1 MESRAAI
8 SIAEI
13 QSKYG
18 IKQSAAY
25 KWRTALRNLKLI
37 ESWENYDRINSR
49 EINLSGAVKGS
60 SKGSSIAVTNSSA
73 VQSKAVETHVEN
85 HYEEAAPIFGIS
97 PQRLAEINA
106 VVEVE
111 VAVEDAL
118 YEHHRQKR
126 RGERAAKAAETA
138 KEVSALDPKLI
149 VEMAM
154 RQIAK
159 VQEIA

>member
-1 MESRAAI
+1 MESRTAI

-25 KWRTALRNLKLI
+25 KWRTALRNLDLE

-49 EINLSGAVKGS
+49 EINLSGAMK
-60 SKGSSIAVTNSSA
+60 ASA
-73 VQSKAVETHVEN
+73 ITLTTPSTVQTKAVETQT

>member
-25 KWRTALRNLKLI
+25 KWRTALRNLHLE
-37 ESWENYDRINSR
+37 ESWENYDRISNR
-49 EINLSGAVKGS
+49 EINLSAALKGS
-60 SKGSSIAVTNSSA
+60 MIEVTTAST
-73 VQSKAVETHVEN
+73 VQRKVVETQT

>member
-37 ESWENYDRINSR
+37 ESWENYDQINNR
-49 EINLSGAVKGS
+49 KINLSGAVKGS
-60 SKGSSIAVTNSSA
+60 SIAMTTAST
-73 VQSKAVETHVEN
+73 VQTKVVETQT

-149 VEMAM
+149 VQMAM

>member
-37 ESWENYDRINSR
+37 ESWENYDRINNR
-49 EINLSGAVKGS
+49 EINLSGAV
-60 SKGSSIAVTNSSA
+60 KGSSIAVTNSSA

>member
-37 ESWENYDRINSR
+37 ESWENYDQINNR
-49 EINLSGAVKGS
+49 KINLSGAV
-60 SKGSSIAVTNSSA
+60 KGSSIAVTNSSA

>member
-37 ESWENYDRINSR
+37 ESWENYDRINNR
-49 EINLSGAVKGS
+49 EINLSGAV
-60 SKGSSIAVTNSSA
+60 KGSSIAVTNSSA

-149 VEMAM
+149 VKMAM

>member
-25 KWRTALRNLKLI
+25 KWRTALRNLKLD
-37 ESWENYDRINSR
+37 ESWENYDRINNR

-60 SKGSSIAVTNSSA
+60 AIVVKNSSA
-73 VQSKAVETHVEN
+73 VQSKTVETHVEN
-85 HYEEAAPIFGIS
+85 HYEEATPIFGIS

-118 YEHHRQKR
+118 FEHHRQKR

>member
-13 QSKYG
+13 QSRYG

-25 KWRTALRNLKLI
+25 KWRTALRNLHLE
-37 ESWENYDRINSR
+37 ESWENYERISNR
-49 EINLSGAVKGS
+49 EINLSAAL
-60 SKGSSIAVTNSSA
+60 KGSSIAV
-73 VQSKAVETHVEN
+73 VETASTVQTKVVETQT

>member
-37 ESWENYDRINSR
+37 ESWENYDQINNR
-49 EINLSGAVKGS
+49 KINLSGAVKGS
-60 SKGSSIAVTNSSA
+60 SIAMTTAST
-73 VQSKAVETHVEN
+73 VQTKVVETQT

>member
-13 QSKYG
+13 KSRYG

-37 ESWENYDRINSR
+37 ESWENYDQINNR
-49 EINLSGAVKGS
+49 KINLSGAV
-60 SKGSSIAVTNSSA
+60 KGSSIAVTNSSA

>member
-37 ESWENYDRINSR
+37 ESWENYDRIHNR
-49 EINLSGAVKGS
+49 EINLSGAV
-60 SKGSSIAVTNSSA
+60 KGSSIAVTNSSA

-154 RQIAK
+154 RQIVK